1 MKKTFILLI
10 GIVVFSLSGLVGQS
24 SAHEKF
30 SYNQLL
36 IIQENDPGL
45 EIEDWMVD
53 GKIWNENKS
62 ISVVEEQDCELELES
77 WMIQGSMWN

>member
-10 GIVVFSLSGLVGQS
+10 GIVFFSLSGLVGQS